1 MPLGEMIEQIC
12 NGRVSGRV
20 QGLKLTVH
28 QKVDM
33 DQIIWGGYHGI
44 NDRNAFYQAS
54 WIAASFLR

>member
-1 MPLGEMIEQIC
+1 
-12 NGRVSGRV
+12 
-20 QGLKLTVH
+20 
-28 QKVDM
+28 M